1 MEHYFQSIY
10 KDVLHAYAVATK
22 ARAQG
27 FDPDDQVEIP
37 LARNMSERVVGLVS
51 IVAPMI
57 KEAGP
62 QIVERIKT
70 LEEKYGVQD
79 WRVALTI
86 STEVADQNFC
96 TFATKEQAMDIG
108 IRVGIAY
115 VTNGVVSSPLEGFVK
130 LEVRKRK
137 DGGNYVALFFSGPI
151 RSAGGTGASLSV
163 LIGDYVRKHLG
174 YGAYDPTEEEI
185 KRMVTELYDYHEKV
199 TNLQYLPSEDEI
211 RLMVSNLAVQVEGDP
226 SEKYDVSNY
235 KGLDRVN
242 TDKIRNG
249 PCLVIGEGLCQKS
262 AKLHGQLSKW
272 GKSMGLEQWSFLE
285 QFLQLQKEIKS
296 KLGAAKVSADGTK
309 IKPDFTYIK
318 DIVAGRPVL
327 AHPLAPGGLRIRYGR
342 GRNSGFSTDG
352 LHPATMAVLR
362 SYIAIGTQFK
372 VERPGKSTVL
382 SSCDSIE
389 GPIVKLI
396 SGEVVFLET
405 FEEAKK
411 VAKDVVEIIYMGDVL
426 VNYGDFFNRK
436 SLLVPPGYC
445 EEWWVQELA
454 AALQTTS
461 TTLAPERLKTLR
473 EDFFYIKPTAQ
484 EAFQLSLETGVP
496 LHPRYTYHWLSITK
510 EQLELLV
517 KKLQKATKQEEKIVL
532 PLVEDDLKET
542 GVKRVL
548 ELLGVPHKYVAKEYL
563 VIEGSWAYALQKSL
577 EGVHFDAE
585 KTLQMLNPKITF
597 RDKNGTTLGCRMGR
611 PEKAKMRK
619 LTGSPQVLFPVGTEG
634 GRMRCFQSALDK
646 QRVTAEFPLMKCTQ
660 CHKETIYRSC
670 EHCHIKTQQF
680 YNCTKCGVVSSY
692 PCPCNLKDK
701 NARTTSYKNQSLDIS
716 HYFSQ
721 ALKQSG
727 LPSPPEL
734 IKGVKGTSNKD
745 HVPEHLVKG
754 ILRAKHTIYVNK
766 DGTIRYDMTEM
777 PLTHF
782 KPKEIGTTLP
792 QLHKLGYLKDIKGDD
807 LTSDDQLLE
816 IKPQDIILPHSDE
829 SLDEGSQDVLFKIA
843 NFVDDLLIHL
853 YGLDP
858 YYKLKKKEDLIG
870 HLVVGLAPHI
880 SAGMVGRIIG
890 FSKTQGFLAHPSYHS
905 ALRRD
910 CDGDEACILLLTDML
925 LNFSRHY
932 LPTHRG
938 STQDAPL
945 VLSSKLIPK
954 EIDDMVYDL
963 DVAWQY
969 PLALYHNALEYKE
982 PTSVKI
988 SRMGDY
994 LGTPRQYEGF
1004 GFTHPTDDI
1013 NHGVRCSAYKSLP
1026 TMVEKVYGQMDL
1038 AEKIRAVDQ
1047 TDVARLVI
1055 ERHFIRDLKGNLRKF
1070 SSQQFRCVDC
1080 NMKYRRPP
1088 MAGQCWKCQGKILF
1102 TISEG
1107 SIIKYLEI
1115 SLKLAEKYNVSPYL
1129 KQNLELTKMRIESIF
1144 GREEDKQEGLV
1155 KWFG

>member
-1 MEHYFQSIY
+1 MEQYFQEIY
-10 KDVLHAYAVATK
+10 KDVLHAYDIANK
-22 ARAQG
+22 ARAKG
-27 FDPDDQVEIP
+27 LDPEDQVEIP

-51 IVAPMI
+51 VVAPMV
-57 KEAGP
+57 KEVGP
-62 QIVERIKT
+62 QIVARIKE
-70 LEEKYGVQD
+70 LEDQFGVQD
-79 WRVALTI
+79 WRVALT
-86 STEVADQNFC
+86 VAAETAEQKFC
-96 TFATKEQAMDIG
+96 VFSTKEHALDVG
-108 IRVGIAY
+108 IRIGIAY

-137 DGGNYVALFFSGPI
+137 DNGNYIALFFSGPI

-163 LIGDYVRKHLG
+163 LIGDYVRKRLG
-174 YGAYDPTEEEI
+174 YGIYDPTEDEI
-185 KRMVTELYDYHEKV
+185 KRMVTELYDYHDKV

-211 RLMVSNLAVQVEGDP
+211 RMMVSNLAVQVEGDP

-249 PCLVIGEGLCQKS
+249 PCLVLGEGLCQKS

-272 GKSMGLEQWSFLE
+272 RKDFDLEQWSFLE
-285 QFLQLQKEIKS
+285 QFLQLQKDIKA
-296 KLGAAKVSADGTK
+296 KLGAGKVSTDGAK

-327 AHPLAPGGLRIRYGR
+327 AHPLASGGLRIRYGR
-342 GRNSGFSTDG
+342 GRTSGFSTDSI
-352 LHPATMAVLR
+352 HPATMAVLR
-362 SYIAIGTQFK
+362 NYIAIGTQFK

-382 SSCDSIE
+382 SSCDSLE
-389 GPIVKLI
+389 GPVVKLI
-396 SGEVVFLET
+396 SGDVVFLET
-405 FEEAKK
+405 FEDAKK
-411 VAKDVVEIIYMGDVL
+411 VAKDVVEILYMGDIL
-426 VNYGDFFNRK
+426 INYGDFFNRK

-445 EEWWVQELA
+445 EEWWVQELQL
-454 AALQTTS
+454 ALQIKQ
-461 TTLAPERLKTLR
+461 TTLPPERLQKLLT
-473 EDFFYIKPTAQ
+473 DFFYTKPTAK
-484 EAFQLSLETGVP
+484 EALQLSLETGVP

-510 EQLELLV
+510 DQLELLV
-517 KKLQKATKQEEKIVL
+517 KRLQKATHQDEKIVL

-548 ELLGVPHKYVAKEYL
+548 ELLGIPHRYVAKEYL
-563 VIEGSWAYALQKSL
+563 VIEGDWAYALQKSL

-585 KTLQMLNPKITF
+585 KTLQMLNPQLVI
-597 RDKNGTTLGCRMGR
+597 RDKNGTPLGCRMGR

-619 LTGSPQVLFPVGTEG
+619 LTGSPQVLFPVGSEG
-634 GRMRCFQSALDK
+634 GRMRCFQSALEK
-646 QRVTAEFPLMKCTQ
+646 KKVTAEFPIYHCSTCQ
-660 CHKETIYRSC
+660 RETIYRTC
-670 EHCHIKTQQF
+670 ETCQQKTQQR
-680 YNCTKCGVVSSY
+680 YSCSQCGVTQKY
-692 PCPCNLKDK
+692 PCHDDPKTRTSTVAYR
-701 NARTTSYKNQSLDIS
+701 NAPIDIA
-716 HYFSQ
+716 HYFT
-721 ALKQSG
+721 AAMKLSG
-727 LPSPPEL
+727 ANAVPEL

-745 HVPEHLVKG
+745 HTPEHLVKG
-754 ILRAKHTIYVNK
+754 ILRAKHKVYVNK

-782 KPKEIGTTLP
+782 KPKEIGTPLEK
-792 QLHKLGYLKDIKGDD
+792 LHTMGYLKDLKGQD
-807 LTSDDQLLE
+807 LVSEDQILE
-816 IKPQDIILPHSDE
+816 IKPQDIILPNADE
-829 SLDEGSQDVLFKIA
+829 SLDEGSQDALFKTA

-853 YGLDP
+853 YGQEP
-858 YYKLKKKEDLIG
+858 YYKLKTKEGLIG

-880 SAGMVGRIIG
+880 SAGMVARIIG

-910 CDGDEACILLLTDML
+910 CDGDESCVLLLTDML

-954 EIDDMVYDL
+954 EVDDMVFDM

-969 PLALYHNALEYKE
+969 PLALYQNALESKE
-982 PTSVKI
+982 PNSVKI
-988 SRMGDY
+988 PKMGDY

-1004 GFTHPTDDI
+1004 GYTHPTTDI
-1013 NHGVRCSAYKSLP
+1013 NYGVRCSAYKSLP
-1026 TMVEKVYGQMDL
+1026 TMVEKVHGQMEL

-1080 NMKYRRPP
+1080 NMKFRRPP
-1088 MAGQCWKCQGKILF
+1088 LAGNCFKCQGKILF

-1107 SIIKYLEI
+1107 SIVKYLEI

-1129 KQNLELTKMRIESIF
+1129 RQNLELTKMRIESIF
-1144 GREEDKQEGLV
+1144 GRDADKQEGLV

>member
-1 MEHYFQSIY
+1 MESYFQAIY
-10 KDVLHAYAVATK
+10 KDVLQAYDVANK
-22 ARAQG
+22 ARAKG
-27 FDPDDQVEIP
+27 FDPEDQVEIP
-37 LARNMSERVVGLVS
+37 LARNMSERVVGLVTV
-51 IVAPMI
+51 VAPMI
-57 KEAGP
+57 KDAGP
-62 QIVERIKT
+62 QIVERIKI
-70 LEEKYGVQD
+70 LEDTYGVQD

-86 STEVADQNFC
+86 STEVADQKFC
-96 TFATKEQAMDIG
+96 TFATKEQGMEVG
-108 IRVGIAY
+108 IRIGIAY

-137 DGGNYVALFFSGPI
+137 DQGNYVALFFSGPI

-174 YGAYDPTEEEI
+174 YGVYDPTEDEV
-185 KRMVTELYDYHEKV
+185 KRMITELYDYHDKV
-199 TNLQYLPSEDEI
+199 TNLQYLPSEEEI
-211 RLMVSNLAVQVEGDP
+211 RMMVSNLAVQIEGDP

-262 AKLHGQLSKW
+262 AKLHGQLAKW
-272 GKSMGLEQWSFLE
+272 GKTFGLEQWGFLE
-285 QFLQLQKEIKS
+285 QFLQLQKEIKA
-296 KLGAAKVSADGTK
+296 KLGAGKLSTDGAK

-327 AHPLAPGGLRIRYGR
+327 AHPLASGGLRIRYGR
-342 GRNSGFSTDG
+342 GRTSGFSADSI
-352 LHPATMAVLR
+352 HPATMAVLR

-372 VERPGKSTVL
+372 VERPGKSTVV
-382 SSCDSIE
+382 SSCDSLE

-396 SGEVVFLET
+396 SGDVVFLET
-405 FEEAKK
+405 FEDAKK

-426 VNYGDFFNRK
+426 INYGDFFNRK

-445 EEWWVQELA
+445 EEWWVQELE
-454 AALQTTS
+454 AALQTKQSTS
-461 TTLAPERLKTLR
+461 PPERLQKLR
-473 EDFFYIKPTAQ
+473 EDFFYTKPTAK
-484 EAFQLSLETGVP
+484 EAVQLSLETGVP
-496 LHPRYTYHWLSITK
+496 LHPRYTYHWLTITK
-510 EQLELLV
+510 EQLELLEHR
-517 KKLQKATKQEEKIVL
+517 LQKASKQEEKIVL
-532 PLVEDDLKET
+532 PLTEDDIKDT

-563 VIEGSWAYALQKSL
+563 VIEGDWAYALQKSL
-577 EGVHFDAE
+577 EGVHFDGAT
-585 KTLQMLNPKITF
+585 TLQMLNPQLIF
-597 RDKNGTTLGCRMGR
+597 RDKDGTALGCRMGR

-619 LTGSPQVLFPVGTEG
+619 LTGSPQVLFPVGKEG
-634 GRMRCFQSALDK
+634 GRMRCFSSALDK
-646 QRVTAEFPLMKCTQ
+646 QKITAEFPLLHCLTCQKD
-660 CHKETIYRSC
+660 TIYRSC
-670 EHCHIKTQQF
+670 ETCHTKTQQR
-680 YNCTKCGVVSSY
+680 YSCPQCGITQKY
-692 PCPCNLKDK
+692 PCHD
-701 NARTTSYKNQSLDIS
+701 RTTSYKEQPLDIG
-716 HYFSQ
+716 HYFAV

-727 LPSPPEL
+727 MSSPPEL
-734 IKGVKGTSNKD
+734 IKGVKGTSNKN
-745 HVPEHLVKG
+745 HTPEHLVKG
-754 ILRAKHTIYVNK
+754 ILRAKHGVYVNK

-782 KPKEIGTTLP
+782 KPKEIGTSIK
-792 QLHKLGYLKDIKGDD
+792 QLHNLGYLKDIKGED
-807 LTSDDQLLE
+807 LVSDDQILE
-816 IKPQDIILPHSDE
+816 IKPQDIILPHSEE
-829 SLDEGSQDVLFKIA
+829 SLEEGAQDVLFKIA
-843 NFVDDLLIHL
+843 NFVDDLLFHL

-858 YYKLKKKEDLIG
+858 YYKLKTKADLIG

-880 SAGMVGRIIG
+880 SAGMVARIIG

-963 DVAWQY
+963 DVAWTY
-969 PLALYHNALEYKE
+969 PLALYQNALEYKE
-982 PTSVKI
+982 PNSVKI
-988 SRMGDY
+988 PKMGDY

-1004 GFTHPTDDI
+1004 GYTHPTQDL
-1013 NHGVRCSAYKSLP
+1013 NYGVLCSAYKSLP
-1026 TMVEKVYGQMDL
+1026 TMVEKVHGQMEL

-1080 NMKYRRPP
+1080 NMKFRRPP
-1088 MAGQCWKCQGKILF
+1088 LIGNCFKCGGKILF

-1107 SIIKYLEI
+1107 SIVKYLEI
-1115 SLKLAEKYNVSPYL
+1115 SLKLAEKYNVSSYL

-1144 GREEDKQEGLV
+1144 GREVDKQEGLV

>member
-1 MEHYFQSIY
+1 MESYFQTIY
-10 KDVLHAYAVATK
+10 KDVLHAYEVANK
-22 ARAQG
+22 ARSKG
-27 FDPDDQVEIP
+27 FDPEDQVEIP

-51 IVAPMI
+51 VVAPMI

-62 QIVERIKT
+62 QIVQRIT
-70 LEEKYGVQD
+70 ELEENYGVQD

-86 STEVADQNFC
+86 ATEVSDQKFC
-96 TFATKEQAMDIG
+96 TFATKEQALDIG
-108 IRVGIAY
+108 VRIGIAY

-174 YGAYDPTEEEI
+174 YGAYDPTEDEI
-185 KRMVTELYDYHEKV
+185 KRMITELYDYHDKV

-211 RLMVSNLAVQVEGDP
+211 RMMVSNLAVQVEGDP

-262 AKLHGQLSKW
+262 AKLWKQLSKW
-272 GKSMGLEQWSFLE
+272 GKDMGLEQWSFLE
-285 QFLQLQKEIKS
+285 QFLQLQKDMKS
-296 KLGAAKVSADGTK
+296 KLGAAKVLTDGAK

-327 AHPLAPGGLRIRYGR
+327 AHPLASGGLRIRYGR
-342 GRNSGFSTDG
+342 GRTSGFSTDSI
-352 LHPATMAVLR
+352 HPATMAVLR
-362 SYIAIGTQFK
+362 NYIAIGTQFK
-372 VERPGKSTVL
+372 VERPGKSTVI
-382 SSCDSIE
+382 SSCDSLE
-389 GPIVKLI
+389 GPVVKLI
-396 SGEVVFLET
+396 NGDVLFLES
-405 FEEAKK
+405 FEDAKK
-411 VAKDVVEIIYMGDVL
+411 VAKDVVEIIYMGDIL
-426 VNYGDFFNRK
+426 INYGDFLNRNA
-436 SLLVPPGYC
+436 LLVPPGYC
-445 EEWWVQELA
+445 EEWWVQELQ
-454 AALQTTS
+454 AALQTKPS
-461 TTLAPERLKTLR
+461 TLPKERLQELQQ
-473 EDFFYIKPTAQ
+473 DFFYTKPTAK
-484 EAFQLSLETGVP
+484 EAVQLSLETGVP
-496 LHPRYTYHWLSITK
+496 LHPRYTYHWLTITK
-510 EQLELLV
+510 DQLELLV
-517 KKLQKATKQEEKIVL
+517 KRLQKASKQDEKIVL
-532 PLVEDDLKET
+532 PLLEDDLKET

-563 VIEGSWAYALQKSL
+563 VIEGDWAYALQQSL
-577 EGVHFDAE
+577 DGIHFDAE
-585 KTLQMLNPKITF
+585 KTLQMLNPRLQI

-619 LTGSPQVLFPVGTEG
+619 LTGSPQVLFPVGSEG

-646 QRVTAEFPLMKCTQ
+646 QKITAEFPIYSCATCK
-660 CHKETIYRSC
+660 HETIYRTC
-670 EHCHIKTQQF
+670 EVCHQKTQQK
-680 YNCTKCGVVSSY
+680 YYCTQCGVTDKY
-692 PCPCNLKDK
+692 PCHDDHKSNL
-701 NARTTSYKNQSLDIS
+701 RTLTYKEQSIDILR
-716 HYFSQ
+716 YFAS
-721 ALKQSG
+721 ALKLSAM
-727 LPSPPEL
+727 PSPPEL

-745 HVPEHLVKG
+745 HTPEHLVKG
-754 ILRAKHTIYVNK
+754 ILRAKHGIYVNK

-782 KPKEIGTTLP
+782 KPKEIGTSVQ
-792 QLHKLGYLKDIKGDD
+792 QLHTLGYLKDIKGED
-807 LTSDDQLLE
+807 LTSDEQLLE
-816 IKPQDIILPHSDE
+816 IKPQDIILPNADE
-829 SLDEGSQDVLFKIA
+829 SLDEGSQDVLFKVA

-853 YGLDP
+853 YGLEP
-858 YYKLKKKEDLIG
+858 YYKLKTKEDLIG

-880 SAGMVGRIIG
+880 SAGIVGRVIG
-890 FSKTQGFLAHPSYHS
+890 FSKTQGFLAHPSFHS
-905 ALRRD
+905 IMRRD
-910 CDGDEACILLLTDML
+910 CDGDEACILLLIDTL

-945 VLSSKLIPK
+945 VLTSRLIPK
-954 EIDDMVYDL
+954 EVDDMVYDL

-969 PLALYHNALEYKE
+969 PLALYQNALDYKE
-982 PTSVKI
+982 PSSVKI
-988 SRMGDY
+988 PRMGDY

-1004 GFTHPTDDI
+1004 GFTHPTTDI
-1013 NHGVRCSAYKSLP
+1013 NYGVRCSAYKSLP
-1026 TMVEKVYGQMDL
+1026 TMLEKVQGQMEL

-1080 NMKYRRPP
+1080 NLKFRRPP
-1088 MAGQCWKCQGKILF
+1088 LAGNCFKCGGKILF

-1115 SLKLAEKYNVSPYL
+1115 SLKLAEKYQVSPYL
-1129 KQNLELTKMRIESIF
+1129 RQNLELTKMRIESIF